1 MSTASVAAAFTR
13 LLALITTNTTY
24 LRINSFS
31 AQTHGRHKPAT
42 HVTIEI
48 FPPKTPGKRADTG
61 RRRVVVA
68 PVEAE
73 ALAHRVSGRLA
84 DLFASHHHQP
94 VREQNTGSRQG
105 QSRASA
111 EEIRKKQTG

>member
-31 AQTHGRHKPAT
+31 AQTHGRYKPAT

-48 FPPKTPGKRADTG
+48 FPPKTPG
-61 RRRVVVA
+61 RRRVGVA

-94 VREQNTGSRQG
+94 VREQNTGSRQE

-111 EEIRKKQTG
+111 EEIRKQQTR